1 MDEHPAGAGVGLSE
15 RLTTTSGAS
24 VRMVSLEFVLRPSV
38 VRHGRSENSGHS
50 RLAAGEVVNVRL
62 AALASKEL
70 TLADADVTRIS
81 LVDYPLPIYDADT
94 AEKSG
99 PPHNA
104 FKLKQLMSAHQGVFI
119 ASPEYNASLTPL
131 IKNTIDWISAVR
143 ERGDPPLAAYQN
155 RVFALGGASPGRS
168 GATHSLLALR
178 QVLAVGC
185 GALVLAEQ
193 VTVPNAEHAFDDM
206 DELTDARAANQLKV
220 VVRKLVD
227 TARLMA

>member
-1 MDEHPAGAGVGLSE
+1 MAVPRILVIPG
-15 RLTTTSGAS
+15 
-24 VRMVSLEFVLRPSV
+24 SLRAKSY
-38 VRHGRSENSGHS
+38 
-50 RLAAGEVVNVRL
+50 NVRL
-62 AALASKEL
+62 AALASKQL

-94 AEKSG
+94 AEESG

-104 FKLKQLMSAHQGVFI
+104 FKLKQLMSAHQGIFI

-131 IKNTIDWISAVR
+131 IKNTIDWISVVR
-143 ERGDPPLAAYQN
+143 ERGEPPLAAYQN
-155 RVFALGGASPGRS
+155 RVFALGGASPRRS
-168 GATHSLLALR
+168 GASHSLLALR

-206 DELTDARAANQLKV
+206 DELTDAGAANQLKV

-227 TARLMA
+227 TAKLLA

>member
-1 MDEHPAGAGVGLSE
+1 MAVPKILVIPG
-15 RLTTTSGAS
+15 
-24 VRMVSLEFVLRPSV
+24 SLRAKSY
-38 VRHGRSENSGHS
+38 
-50 RLAAGEVVNVRL
+50 NVRL

-131 IKNTIDWISAVR
+131 IKNTIDWISVVR
-143 ERGDPPLAAYQN
+143 EREEPPLAAYQN
-155 RVFALGGASPGRS
+155 RVFALGGASPRRS
-168 GATHSLLALR
+168 GASHSLLALR

-206 DELTDARAANQLKV
+206 DELADAGAANQLKV

-227 TARLMA
+227 TARLLA

>member
-1 MDEHPAGAGVGLSE
+1 MAVPRILVIPG
-15 RLTTTSGAS
+15 
-24 VRMVSLEFVLRPSV
+24 SLRAKSY
-38 VRHGRSENSGHS
+38 
-50 RLAAGEVVNVRL
+50 NVRL
-62 AALASKEL
+62 AAHASKQL

-94 AEKSG
+94 AEESG

-104 FKLKQLMSAHQGVFI
+104 FKLKQLISAHQGIFI

-131 IKNTIDWISAVR
+131 IKNTIDWISVVR
-143 ERGDPPLAAYQN
+143 ERGEPPLAAYQN
-155 RVFALGGASPGRS
+155 RVFALGGASPRRS
-168 GATHSLLALR
+168 GASHSLLALR

-206 DELTDARAANQLKV
+206 DELTDAGAANQLKV

-227 TARLMA
+227 TARLLA

>member
-1 MDEHPAGAGVGLSE
+1 MAVPRILVIPG
-15 RLTTTSGAS
+15 
-24 VRMVSLEFVLRPSV
+24 SLRAKSY
-38 VRHGRSENSGHS
+38 
-50 RLAAGEVVNVRL
+50 NVRL
-62 AALASKEL
+62 AALASKQL

-94 AEKSG
+94 AEESG

-104 FKLKQLMSAHQGVFI
+104 FRLKQLMSAHQGIFI

-131 IKNTIDWISAVR
+131 IKNTIDWISVVR
-143 ERGDPPLAAYQN
+143 ERGEPPLAAYQN
-155 RVFALGGASPGRS
+155 RVFALGGASPRRS
-168 GATHSLLALR
+168 GASHSLLALR

-206 DELTDARAANQLKV
+206 DELTDAGAANQLKV

-227 TARLMA
+227 TAGLLA

>member
-1 MDEHPAGAGVGLSE
+1 MAVPKILVIPG
-15 RLTTTSGAS
+15 
-24 VRMVSLEFVLRPSV
+24 SLRAKSY
-38 VRHGRSENSGHS
+38 
-50 RLAAGEVVNVRL
+50 NVRL

-119 ASPEYNASLTPL
+119 ASPKYNASLTPL

>member
-1 MDEHPAGAGVGLSE
+1 MAVPRILVIPG
-15 RLTTTSGAS
+15 
-24 VRMVSLEFVLRPSV
+24 SLRAKSY
-38 VRHGRSENSGHS
+38 
-50 RLAAGEVVNVRL
+50 NVRL
-62 AALASKEL
+62 AALASKQL

-94 AEKSG
+94 AEEAG

-104 FKLKQLMSAHQGVFI
+104 FKLKQLMSAHQGIFI

-131 IKNTIDWISAVR
+131 IKNTIDWISVVR
-143 ERGDPPLAAYQN
+143 ERGEPPLAAYQN
-155 RVFALGGASPGRS
+155 RVFALGGASPRRS
-168 GATHSLLALR
+168 GASHSLLALR

-193 VTVPNAEHAFDDM
+193 VTVPNAEHAFDEM
-206 DELTDARAANQLKV
+206 DELTDAGAANQLKV

-227 TARLMA
+227 TARLLA